1 MIFYTVK
8 SSCTARLKFLSHKN
22 RLCFNKMT
30 RHIFLHGKLMPVKNA
45 MQSLQKALD
54 KVARYAFLDKFLNDE
69 AKRKRLIF
77 LLFQAEYFL

>member
-22 RLCFNKMT
+22 RLCLNKMT
-30 RHIFLHGKLMPVKNA
+30 RHIFLHGKLKPVKNA
-45 MQSLQKALD
+45 MQSLRKALD